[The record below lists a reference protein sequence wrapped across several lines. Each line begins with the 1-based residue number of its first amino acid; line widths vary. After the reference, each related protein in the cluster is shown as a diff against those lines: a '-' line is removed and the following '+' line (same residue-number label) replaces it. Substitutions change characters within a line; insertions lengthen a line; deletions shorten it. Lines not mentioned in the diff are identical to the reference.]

1 MTAMEID
8 SVEYRL
14 SCVLRGHEDD
24 VSPVFCLQ
32 ISVLD
37 LKFALSQLPEEHSLS

>member
-1 MTAMEID
+1 MAMEID

-24 VSPVFCLQ
+24 VSPVSRLKNK
-32 ISVLD
+32 ISVLC
-37 LKFALSQLPEEHSLS
+37 LKICLVSVSGRT